1 MPGGP
6 ACTGCRTRGTSSASD
21 RSRRRECLPARPPG
35 DALGQVGHV
44 TRGGALSRHSGHV
57 ARELNGGIF
66 ICVGTHPV
74 RVPIARHEHRLI
86 PLDQQPER
94 DAGRSRAPREGTGAG
109 RLVHGLWVPP
119 SWRCSRKA
127 RLLGDT
133 ARPGSARVDRRQPCH
148 RQTPVLG
155 YAGTRRRVG
164 DRRSRSV
171 SRRTRSFVSISLRHG
186 VGCLVVSCAGRGDGA
201 RVTGAPVHECAND
214 IEQ

>member
-94 DAGRSRAPREGTGAG
+94 DAGRSRAPREGTGPGDSSTGYGYPRPGGAVG
-109 RLVHGLWVPP
+109 RPGCWVTRHAQGARALIAANPVIDRHP
-119 SWRCSRKA
+119 SWVTRGLVDELEIVVVDQSLDVLDPSFQSR
-127 RLLGDT
+127 
-133 ARPGSARVDRRQPCH
+133 
-148 RQTPVLG
+148 
-155 YAGTRRRVG
+155 
-164 DRRSRSV
+164 
-171 SRRTRSFVSISLRHG
+171 
-186 VGCLVVSCAGRGDGA
+186 
-201 RVTGAPVHECAND
+201 
-214 IEQ
+214 